1 VLLNGFVPGVGDSF
15 TFLTAGAVNGTLLMR
30 NRNIDDLAEHWEI
43 SYFPT
48 YALLTVAA
56 GNVSVPDAG
65 STVFLLVLGLVG
77 LLMYRRSVVRP
88 NV

>member
-1 VLLNGFVPGVGDSF
+1 
-15 TFLTAGAVNGTLLMR
+15 MR